1 MEIIDATSLA
11 ATLDRLNEAF
21 FHGTPLSGSQR
32 EQAAKWLAGRQG
44 LPGSYAGM
52 FAPTEKDIR
61 RGIQVFTG
69 EKVRSRAATC
79 HILGEE
85 ACRALILLGVRLAG
99 VQEAL
104 RRATAGMA
112 TRLEQARQRPS
123 GIPGTYCCGTCTCSL
138 WRHLAAGGLA
148 GHEGWLAA
156 GMKALKAHRLGN
168 GRWRRFPFFYT
179 LLALQEIDLPSA
191 VDELRYAAPVCE
203 RLVKRSRKSG
213 KHIQRRRLLAER
225 ALAKC

>member
-85 ACRALILLGVRLAG
+85 ACRALILLDVRLAG

-104 RRATAGMA
+104 KRATAGMA
-112 TRLEQARQRPS
+112 ARLDQARQGPTR
-123 GIPGTYCCGTCTCSL
+123 IRGTYCCGTCTCSL

-168 GRWRRFPFFYT
+168 GQWRRFPFYYT
-179 LLALQEIDLPSA
+179 LLALSEVKLARA
-191 VDELRYAAPVCE
+191 VEDLRYAAPACE
-203 RLVKRSRKSG
+203 RFLRRSSARG
-213 KHIQRRRLLAER
+213 KIAHRRRLLIER
-225 ALAKC
+225 ILATC